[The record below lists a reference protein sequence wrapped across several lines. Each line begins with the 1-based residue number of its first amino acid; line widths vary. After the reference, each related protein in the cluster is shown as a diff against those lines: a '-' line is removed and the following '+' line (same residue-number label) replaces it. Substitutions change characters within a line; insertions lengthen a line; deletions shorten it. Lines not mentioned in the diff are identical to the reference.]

1 MLPSTSDGCI
11 EMLPPSTSHVFAS
24 CSVVIVGKTKSLD
37 FLEEEKN
44 AKQNKSQAAVEQKQ
58 QQFQ

>member
-1 MLPSTSDGCI
+1 MCCIEMLPSTSD
-11 EMLPPSTSHVFAS
+11 VFAS

-44 AKQNKSQAAVEQKQ
+44 AKHNKSQAAVEHK
-58 QQFQ
+58 QFQ

>member
-1 MLPSTSDGCI
+1 MLPSTSD
-11 EMLPPSTSHVFAS
+11 VFAS

-44 AKQNKSQAAVEQKQ
+44 AKHNKSQAAVEHK
-58 QQFQ
+58 QFQ